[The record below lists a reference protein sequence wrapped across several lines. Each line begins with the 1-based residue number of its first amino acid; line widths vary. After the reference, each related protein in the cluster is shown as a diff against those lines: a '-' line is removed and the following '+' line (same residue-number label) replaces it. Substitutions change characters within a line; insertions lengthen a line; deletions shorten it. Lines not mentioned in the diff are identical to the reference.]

1 MTTLNYSIS
10 ERCSMRHIAQLG
22 QNIRGVILLTILK
35 WIRYLFLK
43 VFFQL
48 IFAIFLKILVQF
60 SKLVNLKKQQS
71 SKIKIWF
78 LKVWIHRAFFLN
90 VSSAR
95 FSGSSNKDN
104 YYNKVSFKKLDLF
117 HCMHS
122 KGLFDICTFYM
133 SMH

>member
-22 QNIRGVILLTILK
+22 QIVCGVILLTILK
-35 WIRYLFLK
+35 RIIS
-43 VFFQL
+43 QS
-48 IFAIFLKILVQF
+48 IFYNCKYSLVQF
-60 SKLVNLKKQQS
+60 SKLVSLKKQQS
-71 SKIKIWF
+71 SKIKIWR
-78 LKVWIHRAFFLN
+78 LKVWTHRAFFQN

-95 FSGSSNKDN
+95 FSGSSNKNN

-117 HCMHS
+117 YSYCLHS